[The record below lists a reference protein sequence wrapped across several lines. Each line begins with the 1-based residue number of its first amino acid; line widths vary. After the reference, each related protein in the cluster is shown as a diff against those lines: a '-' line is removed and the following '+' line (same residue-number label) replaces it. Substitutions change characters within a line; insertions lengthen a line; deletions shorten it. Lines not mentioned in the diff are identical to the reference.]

1 MNPRRF
7 FWYALFLAL
16 ALSALVGC
24 AWILSTL
31 ELEVVR

>member
-7 FWYALFLAL
+7 FWYALFLVLAL
-16 ALSALVGC
+16 AALAGA
-24 AWILSTL
+24 AWVLSTL